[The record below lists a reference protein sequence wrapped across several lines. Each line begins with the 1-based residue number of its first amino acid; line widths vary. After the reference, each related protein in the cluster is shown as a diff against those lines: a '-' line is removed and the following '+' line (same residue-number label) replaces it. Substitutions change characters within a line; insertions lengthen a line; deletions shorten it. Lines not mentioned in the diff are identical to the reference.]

1 MFVRKNSV
9 TRGYLEGNNLA
20 WNLFL
25 ASADFAQHTGGASN
39 MRLGGKLP
47 SWATLTVFLIL
58 GAALI
63 FISHFYQWQRDYGIT
78 SEIGVAFLV
87 AAILGFTIDR
97 WMKAELRTDAF
108 LAAIGHVLAPE
119 FRAEVSRIVGYKL
132 ICEKHLLLINI
143 EHVSN
148 ELIKVTTSTERT
160 IRNRSA
166 YPQKINNIAHIDEWG
181 YQVGHSQI
189 LECVLKIDGVE
200 IRAEKPQINS
210 YSVYCETAEKTL
222 KPNQEATL
230 RSKYID
236 YKPVNDDLHYSFAA
250 PTVNPE
256 IEVHAPDDLDWFCNF
271 GTPDENAENVVVSGI
286 APKRQLK
293 GTYFPHQ
300 SMRIRWWPKSKQP
313 KTP

>member
-1 MFVRKNSV
+1 MK
-9 TRGYLEGNNLA
+9 
-20 WNLFL
+20 
-25 ASADFAQHTGGASN
+25 
-39 MRLGGKLP
+39 LGGKLP
-47 SWATLTVFLIL
+47 PWAILTIFLIL

-63 FISHFYQWQRDYGIT
+63 FVAHFYQWQRDYGIT
-78 SEIGVAFLV
+78 SEIGVALLT
-87 AAILGFTIDR
+87 ASILGFTIDR

-148 ELIKVTTSTERT
+148 ELVKVTTSTERT

-166 YPQKINNIAHIDEWG
+166 YPQTHIDEWG
-181 YQVGHSQI
+181 YQQVGHSQI
-189 LECVLKIDGVE
+189 LECILTIDGVE
-200 IRAEKPQINS
+200 TPANKPQLNA
-210 YSVYCETAEKTL
+210 YSVYCATAEKTL
-222 KPNQEATL
+222 KPNQEAIL

-236 YKPVNDDLHYSFAA
+236 YKPINDDLQYSFAA
-250 PTVNPE
+250 PTIDPE
-256 IEVHAPDDLDWFCNF
+256 IEVHAPDDLGWFCNF
-271 GTPDENAENVVVSGI
+271 GTPDETAENVVVSGI
-286 APKRQLK
+286 TPKRQLR

-300 SMRIRWWPKSKQP
+300 SMRVRWWPKSTQQ